1 MNLPPTDFVE
11 QNQASASVTW
21 RRRQTASKHFL
32 GVLTDGRRY
41 SRSPTLMHNEGG
53 LLPKGVQV
61 AAQSSLVWFQH
72 SGQNRKGLGK
82 ESGAVSGP
90 GTASKS

>member
-1 MNLPPTDFVE
+1 MCVAAETSGED
-11 QNQASASVTW
+11 
-21 RRRQTASKHFL
+21 KHFL

-61 AAQSSLVWFQH
+61 ARTEPSSLVSALWTEPE
-72 SGQNRKGLGK
+72 GLGNV
-82 ESGAVSGP
+82 SGAVSGP
-90 GTASKS
+90 GTATKS